1 MHTEYLL
8 NKRKGQTE
16 FYQKL
21 TRFYSWLHGTGREKW
36 RKQKTRDK
44 RSIL

>member
-8 NKRKGQTE
+8 NKRKGQTA
-16 FYQKL
+16 FFQKG
-21 TRFYSWLHGTGREKW
+21 TRFFSGLPGTGREKLI
-36 RKQKTRDK
+36 KQKTRDK